1 MRWSRRSTTTPT
13 SRIPAAPWWASSRT
27 KKRTP
32 CSNSAPRTAAA
43 PSSNQS
49 PASWVRRRWNRRSIT
64 SPTGARRNGP
74 AARTRPAMTW
84 ADCTATARTSTPRWD
99 RSTGPPP
106 TSPPRATSTSTAPFE
121 WGVRR
126 RPGSSPPPTAPRPAA
141 KAGTHVPIRK
151 PFSQRNREVGQM
163 RYVVGYSA
171 NARGRDAVNL
181 AVSLARG
188 RGASL
193 DLVVAIP
200 DAGVFNAAHAPAA
213 GYDSYLHQ
221 QASEWLDEALAL
233 VPADVPAQTHIRSG
247 ESDAQTL
254 IEACDEFQAD
264 MLIIGA
270 TSHGLFKRFTVGSVA
285 SALLHAA
292 TVPVALAP
300 HGYHRRE
307 ALTRVSCGLGDRP
320 GAEELLDYAVSM
332 ATNRHVPL
340 RVVSLLELDGGDAA
354 GAAGAADAARDYAAE
369 HLAAALPGGGQQA
382 GQQPKTEVA

>member
-1 MRWSRRSTTTPT
+1 
-13 SRIPAAPWWASSRT
+13 
-27 KKRTP
+27 
-32 CSNSAPRTAAA
+32 
-43 PSSNQS
+43 
-49 PASWVRRRWNRRSIT
+49 
-64 SPTGARRNGP
+64 
-74 AARTRPAMTW
+74 
-84 ADCTATARTSTPRWD
+84 
-99 RSTGPPP
+99 
-106 TSPPRATSTSTAPFE
+106 
-121 WGVRR
+121 
-126 RPGSSPPPTAPRPAA
+126 
-141 KAGTHVPIRK
+141 
-151 PFSQRNREVGQM
+151 M

-264 MLIIGA
+264 MLVIGA
-270 TSHGLFKRFTVGSVA
+270 TSNGLFKRFTVGSVA

-320 GAEELLDYAVSM
+320 GAEELLDFAVSM
-332 ATNRHVPL
+332 AVNREVPL
-340 RVVSLLELDGGDAA
+340 RVVSLLTLDDGDSAEAA
-354 GAAGAADAARDYAAE
+354 EAARDYASK
-369 HLAAALPGGGQQA
+369 HLAAALPATASGGSLAGQA
-382 GQQPKTEVA
+382 GVVVAQGRSVEEAVDRLEWEPGEVLLIGSSRLARNRSIFLGSTANRILRALPVPMIVVPSDYELKNLSHSTSNDTSREARA